1 MRLWLI
7 PALAVMILFAGC
19 GRDDQKTS
27 GTITLTSELYD
38 AGSYYY
44 ALGLSFDEAEAV
56 PTLPDQYRVDI
67 TVRAGPVTT
76 GGPEVAYLSVNT
88 LNPPF
93 ALIGTYGSESATKTA
108 FDALKN
114 LGALTYVDLAAPL
127 AANQVW
133 VVKNRD
139 SKYAKLR
146 IIDVSLTLTPES
158 LASCTIEWVY
168 QPDGS
173 ATFP

>member
-7 PALAVMILFAGC
+7 PALAVMLLLAGC
-19 GRDDQKTS
+19 GGDDEKNS

-44 ALGLSFDEAEAV
+44 GLGLSFEEAEAV
-56 PTLPDQYRVDI
+56 PTLPDQYRADI
-67 TVRAGPVTT
+67 IVNAGPVTT
-76 GGPEVAYLSVNT
+76 GGPVVAYLTVNT
-88 LNPPF
+88 LKPPF
-93 ALIGTYGSESATKTA
+93 ALIGAYGSESEARSA
-108 FDALKN
+108 FDGLKN
-114 LGALTYVDLAAPL
+114 VGIVTYIDLATPL
-127 AANQVW
+127 AANQIW
-133 VVKNRD
+133 VVKARD
-139 SKYAKLR
+139 DRYAKLR

-158 LASCTIEWVY
+158 RATCTFEWVY